1 MCWYETHCHW
11 NVLLNSCSALVSR
24 TVSLYLYTA
33 FFIES
38 LCADPIHSGWGILC
52 ACGRNTQ
59 HAINKQYEA
68 HSLHRCGNRCLATDN
83 SLTCAELSAPA
94 LAPALTRGTRIHCH
108 AYALEWQ
115 QALSFATARVHLRT
129 RHQPAARASAGPRAT
144 DSITPSSRRAQDE
157 RESTRWQR
165 RTRPS
170 RDSPSGSAQHA
181 STAAWWGR
189 SGVGGKGWGQG
200 WVGASR
206 TVSMQHCA

>member
-1 MCWYETHCHW
+1 M
-11 NVLLNSCSALVSR
+11 LNSCSALVSR

-189 SGVGGKGWGQG
+189 SGVGGKG
-200 WVGASR
+200 
-206 TVSMQHCA
+206 